1 MTRCWCIVREIGV
14 GSWLF
19 CCRCCC
25 RCRRCCC
32 CRCCCCCGFCCCSL
46 LLWEMHGN
54 LNIAKFLVVF
64 IEFFIII
71 VVIIFIIFFIIIVI
85 FVIIFKVV
93 IVILIIIVI
102 RIKFGF
108 LAFLDLLQFQLFWP
122 RRCQWFLIQAF
133 FFSA

>member
-1 MTRCWCIVREIGV
+1 MLFSWIIVREIGV

-19 CCRCCC
+19 RCRCCC
-25 RCRRCCC
+25 GCCC
-32 CRCCCCCGFCCCSL
+32 CCCCGCCCGFCCCSL
-46 LLWEMHGN
+46 
-54 LNIAKFLVVF
+54 ILVVF

-71 VVIIFIIFFIIIVI
+71 VVIIFIIF
-85 FVIIFKVV
+85 KVV

-102 RIKFGF
+102 RVKFCF
-108 LAFLDLLQFQLFWP
+108 LAFLDLSQFQLFWP